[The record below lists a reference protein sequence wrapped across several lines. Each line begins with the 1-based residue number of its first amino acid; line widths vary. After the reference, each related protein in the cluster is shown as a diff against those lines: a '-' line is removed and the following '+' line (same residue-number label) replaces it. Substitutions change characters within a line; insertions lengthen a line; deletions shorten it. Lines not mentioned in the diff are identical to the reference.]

1 MTSPGPRP
9 RRRDRPGRRVTE
21 EQQRAI
27 QVIAC
32 LTLLHG
38 RPPELAELAEV
49 WGITKPAVLHRLHW
63 LEKKGLWRK
72 ADRSVTEPGLRSA
85 LGLSR

>member
-1 MTSPGPRP
+1 M
-9 RRRDRPGRRVTE
+9 TE

-38 RPPELAELAEV
+38 RPPDLAELAEV
-49 WGITKPAVLHRLHW
+49 FGVTKPAVLHRLHW
-63 LEKKGLWRK
+63 LEKKGLWRR
-72 ADRSVTEPGLRSA
+72 ADRSLTELGLRSVLA
-85 LGLSR
+85 PRATPLT